1 MNPEPLV
8 QEPAPKPKKSMEE
21 RNRQRVKVVYENAKK
36 TVDLGGQVKFSWILK
51 NISDSPIPQG
61 TIPTRKGGDQ
71 LDCKGEPL

>member
-8 QEPAPKPKKSMEE
+8 QEPAPKPKKSVEE
-21 RNRQRVKVVYENAKK
+21 R
-36 TVDLGGQVKFSWILK
+36 WILK
-51 NISDSPIPQG
+51 NISDGPIPQG